1 MVFKHPHLLYGLFFL
16 IVPIIVHLFQLR
28 RFKKKEFTNV
38 AFLKPLISQT
48 RKSRQLKKWLS
59 LLARLLVVTCL
70 VLAFAQPYLPAEDQ
84 NSEQT
89 ETIIYLDN
97 SFSMQAQGSEGTLLN
112 AAVTDLLSSLDADRE
127 VTVFSNDQVFRNE
140 TRQSLTNQLLKLGFT
155 TEAYSLSQVM
165 LKAGT
170 LAQSEAMR
178 LIMLS
183 DLQQLNGAET
193 DSIFT
198 GDLKIVR
205 YVPQETKNLSIDSV
219 FVKKRVNNA
228 IQLGVEVSSN
238 FNLEQPVTVS
248 LFNKSLLLAKT
259 SVTLKDQKGEAVF
272 DVEAGEGLN
281 AKVSITDNGLKF
293 DNEFYL
299 SYDTSS
305 QIKVL
310 SINEAEGEFIN
321 RIFKGRPFEYSGYRL
336 KDLNYNLIKDQN
348 LVVLNELET
357 IPASLKSELDVFT
370 SNGGKIIFIPN
381 ENGVT
386 GGITRAY
393 EMLES
398 EKNITRINY
407 DHPVMNDVFNKRVRN
422 FQYPS
427 VQKTAKVNSGNAI
440 LEYADGSKFLYEAGN
455 TFVFTAPL
463 NIENTNF
470 QSSPLIVP
478 VFFNMAMSSLPLPRL
493 YFETGVPSEIAIPY
507 SIKDDG
513 VVKFKLENNELIPR
527 QRSYPNYVQIN
538 TEDDILADGVID
550 VIHEENTVAQI
561 AFNYPRSENILNYL
575 SDNQLGVSTANNLE
589 EVFTEI
595 AASEEVTTLWR
606 WFLYG
611 ALFFLICEILIL
623 KYLK

>member
-28 RFKKKEFTNV
+28 RFKKREFTNV

-70 VLAFAQPYLPAEDQ
+70 VLAFAQPFLPAEDQ

-97 SFSMQAQGSEGTLLN
+97 SFSMQTQGSEGTLLN
-112 AAVTDLLSSLDADRE
+112 VAVTDLLSSLDADRE
-127 VTVFSNDQVFRNE
+127 VTVFTNDQVFRYE
-140 TRQSLTNQLLKLGFT
+140 TRQSLTNQILKLGHT
-155 TEAYSLSQVM
+155 SESYSLSQVK

-170 LAQSEAMR
+170 LANSDAVR
-178 LIMLS
+178 LILLS
-183 DLQQLNGAET
+183 DFQRLNGAVA
-193 DSIFT
+193 DSTFT
-198 GDLKIVR
+198 GDLKMVR
-205 YVPQETKNLSIDSV
+205 YVPQETNNLSIDSV
-219 FVKKRVNNA
+219 FVKKRVNSSV
-228 IQLGVEVSSN
+228 QLGVTISSN
-238 FNLEQPVTVS
+238 YDLEQPVTVS
-248 LFNKSLLLAKT
+248 LFNKNLLLAKT
-259 SVTLKDQKGEAVF
+259 SVTLEDQEGEAVF
-272 DVEAGEGLN
+272 DVEADEGLN

-299 SYDTSS
+299 AYDTSS

-310 SINEAEGEFIN
+310 SINGAESGFIN
-321 RIFKGRPFEYSGYRL
+321 RIFKGRPFEYAAYRL

-357 IPASLKSELDVFT
+357 IPASLKRELNAFT

-386 GGITRAY
+386 GGLTRNFQMV
-393 EMLES
+393 EL

-407 DHPVMNDVFNKRVRN
+407 DHPVMSDVFNKRVSN

-427 VQKTAKVNSGNAI
+427 VQKSARVSAGNAI
-440 LEYADGSKFLYEAGN
+440 LEYADGSEFLYEAGN

-463 NIENTNF
+463 NVENTNF

-478 VFFNMAMSSLPLPRL
+478 VFYNMAMSSLPLPKL
-493 YFETGVPSEIAIPY
+493 YFQTGVPSEIAIPY

-513 VVKFKLENNELIPR
+513 VVKFKLDNNELIPR

-538 TEDDILADGVID
+538 TEDDILDDGVIE
-550 VIHEENTVAQI
+550 VIHEENTVSQL
-561 AFNYPRSENILNYL
+561 AFNYPRSENELRYL
-575 SDNQLGVSTANNLE
+575 SDNQLGGNTANNLE

>member
-28 RFKKKEFTNV
+28 RFKKREFTNV

-48 RKSRQLKKWLS
+48 RKSRQFKKWLS

-70 VLAFAQPYLPAEDQ
+70 VLAFAQPFLPAEDQ

-89 ETIIYLDN
+89 ETLIYLDN

-127 VTVFSNDQVFRNE
+127 VTVFTNDQVFRNE
-140 TRQSLTNQLLKLGFT
+140 TRQSLTNQLLKLSFT
-155 TEAYSLSQVM
+155 SEPYNLSQVK

-170 LAQSEAMR
+170 LANSDAVR

-183 DLQQLNGAET
+183 DFQQLNGAET
-193 DSIFT
+193 DSSFT
-198 GDLKIVR
+198 DDLKMVR
-205 YVPQETKNLSIDSV
+205 YTPQVTNNLSIDSV
-219 FVKKRVNNA
+219 FVKKRVNSA
-228 IQLGVEVSSN
+228 IQLGVNISSN
-238 FNLEQPVTVS
+238 YDLEQPVTVS
-248 LFNKSLLLAKT
+248 LFNKNLLLAKT
-259 SVTLKDQKGEAVF
+259 SVTLEDQKGEAVF
-272 DVEAGEGLN
+272 DVEADEGFN
-281 AKVSITDNGLKF
+281 AKVSIIDSGLKF

-299 SYDTSS
+299 AHDTSS

-310 SINEAEGEFIN
+310 AVNGSEGGFLG
-321 RIFKGRPFEYSGYRL
+321 RIFKGRPFEFTAYRL

-348 LVVLNELET
+348 LVVLNELES
-357 IPASLKSELDVFT
+357 IPTALKSELNAFT
-370 SNGGKIIFIPN
+370 SKGGKIIFIPN
-381 ENGVT
+381 ENGAT
-386 GGITRAY
+386 GELTRDFQ
-393 EMLES
+393 MVES

-407 DHPVMNDVFNKRVRN
+407 DHPVMSDVFNKRVDN

-427 VQKTAKVNSGNAI
+427 VQKSARINVGNSI
-440 LEYADGSKFLYEAGN
+440 LEFADGSEFLYETGN
-455 TFVFTAPL
+455 IFAFTAPL
-463 NIENTNF
+463 NVENTNF

-478 VFFNMAMSSLPLPRL
+478 VFYNMAMSSLPLPKL
-493 YFETGVPSEIAIPY
+493 YFETGAPSEIAIPY

-527 QRSYPNYVQIN
+527 QRSYPNYTQIK
-538 TEDDILADGVID
+538 TEDDITTDGVID
-550 VIHEENTVAQI
+550 VIHEDNTVAQI
-561 AFNYPRSENILNYL
+561 AFNYPRSENTLNYWT
-575 SDNQLGVSTANNLE
+575 DDQLGVNTANNQE